1 LRKKP
6 KGTGIQAGAFFCH
19 SLATSD
25 ATTRLTVGKTNNI
38 VGYATAQDMTQET
51 SQVPSTPGPIPATR
65 KVLMPET
72 TQVMTQVRKNG
83 KAKLAYRAGSLGKP
97 KKVVWFVGM
106 ARMVC
111 ANSRA

>member
-1 LRKKP
+1 MRKKP
-6 KGTGIQAGAFFCH
+6 KGTGIQTGAFFCH

-111 ANSRA
+111 ANSHA